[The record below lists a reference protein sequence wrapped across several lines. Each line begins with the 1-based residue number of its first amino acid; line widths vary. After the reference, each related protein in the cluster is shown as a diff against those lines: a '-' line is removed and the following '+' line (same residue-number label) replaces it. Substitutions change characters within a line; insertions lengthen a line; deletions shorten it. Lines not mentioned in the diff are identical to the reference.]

1 MGTLDVKNLE
11 VENPAMATVTR
22 RPAEKDAVDAAL
34 EVWGR
39 ELPNLDL
46 ETEGI
51 VERIDKLQRYV
62 ESAMQ
67 GTLEAHDLSHGEW
80 KLMAH
85 LRWGGPPYRGKPGK
99 LAERLGLSSGAMTNR
114 LDNLERRK
122 LLRRVDDPDDRRAV
136 FVELT
141 DKGKRLWDK
150 AVGAQAEKESLI
162 TTVLDDRERRQLNEL
177 LRRLVLAFER
187 EHGSLKHKEP
197 ARAK

>member
-1 MGTLDVKNLE
+1 MEPLDVKNLE
-11 VENPAMATVTR
+11 MENPAVAPVTR
-22 RPAEKDAVDAAL
+22 PPAEKDAVDASL

-39 ELPNLDL
+39 ELPDLDL

-51 VERIDKLQRYV
+51 VERIDKLDRYV
-62 ESAMQ
+62 ENAMQ

-85 LRWGGPPYRGKPGK
+85 LRWGGAPYRGKPGK

-122 LLRRVDDPDDRRAV
+122 LLRRVDDPDDHRAV

-150 AVGAQAEKESLI
+150 TVGAQAEKESLI
-162 TTVLDDRERRQLNEL
+162 TTVLDDAERRQLNDL

-187 EHGSLKHKEP
+187 EHGSLTHKEQ
-197 ARAK
+197 RAK

>member
-1 MGTLDVKNLE
+1 MEPLDVKNLE
-11 VENPAMATVTR
+11 MENPTVAPVTR
-22 RPAEKDAVDAAL
+22 PPAEKDAVDVAL

-39 ELPNLDL
+39 ELPDLDL

-51 VERIDKLQRYV
+51 VERIDKLDRYV

-67 GTLEAHDLSHGEW
+67 DTLEAFDLSHGEW

-141 DKGKRLWDK
+141 DKGNALWNK
-150 AVGAQAEKESLI
+150 AVGVQAEKEAIIDAALEP
-162 TTVLDDRERRQLNEL
+162 REKQELNDL
-177 LRRLVLAFER
+177 LRKLMNAFRE
-187 EHGSLKHKEP
+187 EHGPLFKKHEP
-197 ARAK
+197 A